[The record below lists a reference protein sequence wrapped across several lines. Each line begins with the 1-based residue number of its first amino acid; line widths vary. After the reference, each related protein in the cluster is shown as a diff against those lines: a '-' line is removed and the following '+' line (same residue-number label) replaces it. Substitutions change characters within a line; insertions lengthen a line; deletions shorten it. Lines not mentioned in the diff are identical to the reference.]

1 MQKKEFLNE
10 EKYKQSEAKI
20 KKTALMI
27 LIGGISLGVL
37 LISIGLIKQ
46 IKINN
51 QFSDKNKATAV
62 EKLEKEKQS
71 LEEKLAKEEQQVITY
86 QEELENK
93 IKPVEDEIK
102 KLKRT
107 AFTGF
112 DDAYYARQDRI
123 EELEESI
130 EKDKKSLGVI
140 EDVLDDGF
148 NDCSFSTAKNNQ
160 YTSNYCQIKNDL
172 SSKIY
177 EIDNIDNEFSDFD
190 KSRASHGNVPFYMI
204 GAFLIITSLMIS
216 GSVYMIAKRR
226 DILAFTTQQ
235 VMPVAQ
241 EGIEK
246 MTPTISKT
254 SGAIVKEITKG
265 IKEGLK
271 EEPKK
276 ENNQK

>member
-1 MQKKEFLNE
+1 MPKKEFLNE
-10 EKYKQSEAKI
+10 EKYKQSEIKI
-20 KKTALMI
+20 KKTALII
-27 LIGGISLGVL
+27 LIAGLSLGVL

-46 IKINN
+46 LKINAR
-51 QFSDKNKATAV
+51 FSEENKAAAI
-62 EKLEKEKQS
+62 EKLEKEKQNLQEQ
-71 LEEKLAKEEQQVITY
+71 LEEEEKQVIAY
-86 QEELENK
+86 QEQIKNK

-102 KLKRT
+102 KLDRT
-107 AFTGF
+107 KFTGF
-112 DDAYYARQDRI
+112 DDAYYERQDRI

-130 EKDKKSLGVI
+130 EKDKKSLSVI

-160 YTSNYCQIKNDL
+160 YTASYCKTKNDINA
-172 SSKIY
+172 KIY
-177 EIDNIDNEFSDFD
+177 EIENVDDDFSDFD
-190 KSRASHGNVPFYMI
+190 KRRASHGNVPFYMF

-216 GSVYMIAKRR
+216 GSVYMVAKRR

-246 MTPTISKT
+246 MTPTIGKST
-254 SGAIVKEITKG
+254 GTIVKEITKG

-271 EEPKK
+271 EE
-276 ENNQK
+276 NNEK